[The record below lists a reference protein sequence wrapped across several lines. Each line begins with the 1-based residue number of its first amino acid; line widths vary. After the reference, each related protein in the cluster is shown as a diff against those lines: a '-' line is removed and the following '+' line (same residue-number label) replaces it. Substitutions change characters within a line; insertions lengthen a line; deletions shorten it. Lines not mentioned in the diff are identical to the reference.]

1 MKMFLLPF
9 ALFLA
14 IASLLAEPLGDSD
27 NPLNLEPSLPEE
39 EVAFLGLLSSDLS
52 PVVSQQLGLSHNLYL
67 SVARVIP
74 GSPADKAGVKQ
85 YDILMR
91 LDDQI
96 LVNQGQLVELV
107 RSCEVGQPVSL
118 IILRRGKEKTLK
130 VKLGRM
136 KKRAGTRSFNQ
147 AKEFDKGLLFPD
159 ATILEDR
166 FRKQIER
173 HMRPLGQGNR
183 FPEPISPEVMER
195 FDADGDGKLSPLE
208 RDKARDEGALRKVE
222 PNLGLNFDFGSS
234 PNLQKMLRDAH
245 KRGGASSW
253 SSVSGSAKTKI
264 VNSDVDGSYEFTSED
279 GKKHFRV
286 ISLDGE
292 VLFDGPVDTEEER
305 AVIPGGL
312 LERLESLEGSIR
324 INIRQFGADLK
335 LQPNKKKEKSS
346 L

>member
-1 MKMFLLPF
+1 MKLLLLTF

-27 NPLNLEPSLPEE
+27 NPLNLEPALAEE
-39 EVAFLGLLSSDLS
+39 EIAFLGLLASDLS

-67 SVARVIP
+67 SVTRVIP

-85 YDILMR
+85 YDILKR

-96 LVNQGQLVELV
+96 LVNQEQLVELV

-118 IILRRGKEKTLK
+118 VILRRGKEKTLK
-130 VKLGRM
+130 VKLGR
-136 KKRAGTRSFNQ
+136 KKGRVGTPSFNQ
-147 AKEFDKGLLFPD
+147 AQEFDKGLLFPD

-183 FPEPISPEVMER
+183 IPEPISPEVMER

-208 RDKARDEGALRKVE
+208 RDKARDEGALRKVD
-222 PNLGLNFDFGSS
+222 PNLGLNFDFGSR
-234 PNLQKMLRDAH
+234 PNFQKMLKDAH

-264 VNSDVDGSYEFTSED
+264 VNSDVDGSYEFTSAD

-286 ISLDGE
+286 ISSDGE

-305 AVIPGGL
+305 GVIPGGL
-312 LERLESLEGSIR
+312 LERLESLEGSVR